1 MNKTL
6 ALVALLGLVA
16 APAFANEAAKAPV
29 AAPAVKAEKV
39 VAKEDAAKEGEMK
52 TEETAKDAKA
62 PVAAEVKKDEKK

>member
-16 APAFANEAAKAPV
+16 APAFANEAPAAHATP

-39 VAKEDAAKEGEMK
+39 VVKDEAKKDGEEKAADVK
-52 TEETAKDAKA
+52 
-62 PVAAEVKKDEKK
+62 VEVKKGEEKK